1 MSNISHD
8 NPTFRVDS
16 NSIGWIT
23 FNDPHSK
30 HNVLAER
37 VMRDLA
43 GALNQAHIAESEKLI
58 QALVIMSTKPG
69 SFIAGADLGEIAKL
83 EDPAKA
89 EQQIRLGQAIV
100 GQLAELA
107 IPTIA
112 AVNGVCLGG
121 GTEIALACQYR
132 ILSDSKTT
140 SVGLPEVTLGILP
153 ALSTLRRPSELALL
167 RKFFLKLCLIKWSEI
182 LLLMLV
188 TLYREHQRE
197 RRLSSGGY

>member
-1 MSNISHD
+1 MLSE
-8 NPTFRVDS
+8 
-16 NSIGWIT
+16 
-23 FNDPHSK
+23 K
-30 HNVLAER
+30 

-112 AVNGVCLGG
+112 AVNGMCLGG

-153 ALSTLRRPSELALL
+153 ALGGTTRLPRLVLSLIHISEPTRP
-167 RKFFLKLCLIKWSEI
+167 
-182 LLLMLV
+182 
-188 TLYREHQRE
+188 Y
-197 RRLSSGGY
+197 